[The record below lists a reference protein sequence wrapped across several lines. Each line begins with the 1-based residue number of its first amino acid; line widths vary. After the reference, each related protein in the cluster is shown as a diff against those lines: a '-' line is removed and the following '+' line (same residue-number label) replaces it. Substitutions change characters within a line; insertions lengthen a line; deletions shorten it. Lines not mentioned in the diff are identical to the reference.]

1 MIGVAILSFWHVHA
15 KDYAREAQAHP
26 KTSVVAAWDEDP
38 KRGREKAK
46 ALGADFHA
54 DLGDLLSRPDVDAVV
69 VTTPTRA
76 HRDVILA
83 AARAGKHIFTEKVL
97 ALTPAQVRQILAAVE
112 RNGVKLMVSLPRLSD
127 GYTLAIRKVLAQGR
141 LGDVTLVRVRLSHD
155 GALGRPWL
163 PAHFFD
169 PEATG
174 GGAMIDLGC
183 HPIYLTRLFLGGLPE
198 TVTASYGHV
207 TGKPV
212 EDNAVALLR
221 RGDALGVAE
230 AGFVNPHS
238 PFTIEVHGT
247 KGSLMYGTPEPRLLI
262 RSGRRDGD
270 GPWTELPLPKRAP
283 SAFDQWVGHIERG
296 TTATENIA
304 LAADLTTLMDA
315 ANRSARTG
323 RAVSL
328 DAGDAPGGRRG

>member
-15 KDYAREAQAHP
+15 KDYAREAKAHP
-26 KTSVVAAWDEDP
+26 KTRIVAAWDEDP
-38 KRGREKAK
+38 KRGRAGAK

-54 DLGDLLSRPDVDAVV
+54 DLGELLARPDVDGVV
-69 VTTPTRA
+69 VTTPTSA

-83 AARAGKHIFTEKVL
+83 AARARKHIFTEKVL

-112 RNGVKLMVSLPRLSD
+112 RNRVKLTVSLPRLSD

-141 LGDVTLVRVRLSHD
+141 LGDITLVRVRLSHD

-169 PEATG
+169 PDETG

-183 HPIYLTRLFLGGLPE
+183 HPMYLTRLFLGGLPE
-198 TVTASYGHV
+198 SVTASYGHV

-238 PFTIEVHGT
+238 PFTIEIHGT
-247 KGSLMYGTPEPRLLI
+247 KGSLLYGTPEPRLLI
-262 RSGRRDGD
+262 RSGPRG
-270 GPWTELPLPKRAP
+270 GNGKWTELPLPERAP
-283 SAFDQWVGHIERG
+283 SPFDQWVKHIERG

-304 LAADLTTLMDA
+304 LATDLTTLMDA

-323 RAVSL
+323 RAISL
-328 DAGDAPGGRRG
+328 AAGRAAGGRSG